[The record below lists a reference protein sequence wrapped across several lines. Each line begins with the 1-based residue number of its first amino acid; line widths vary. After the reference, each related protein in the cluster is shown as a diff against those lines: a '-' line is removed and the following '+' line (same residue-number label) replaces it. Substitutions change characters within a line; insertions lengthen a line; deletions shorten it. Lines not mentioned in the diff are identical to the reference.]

1 MFPGIIQTFIYL
13 LKTSKILFEKLFI
26 KFSGRCY
33 RWGIAYQFVDS
44 WRDAE
49 LGRSI
54 KIPNPHNHFLADP
67 FVIYRNG
74 SHYCFVEDYDLIK
87 KKGSISVYKLSPGTS
102 CKIGIA
108 LIEEFHLSYP
118 YLFEFN
124 DDLYMCPETSEKGEI
139 RLYKCIDFP
148 LKWVFHKTI
157 MKDVSAA
164 DTAIFA
170 HEDKWWM
177 FTNLD
182 RSSVGDHSSQLHL
195 YYGPNPLTDDW
206 IPHEKNPVIFDSL
219 KGRNG
224 GLIKDMNSIYR
235 VYQRQGFDFYGE
247 AFGVAKIDKLT
258 TSEYSEK
265 TLFEVEP
272 TFFKDIKGTHTF
284 NFVKGLLVLD
294 YVEITKKK

>member
-1 MFPGIIQTFIYL
+1 
-13 LKTSKILFEKLFI
+13 
-26 KFSGRCY
+26 
-33 RWGIAYQFVDS
+33 
-44 WRDAE
+44 
-49 LGRSI
+49 
-54 KIPNPHNHFLADP
+54 
-67 FVIYRNG
+67 
-74 SHYCFVEDYDLIK
+74 
-87 KKGSISVYKLSPGTS
+87 
-102 CKIGIA
+102 
-108 LIEEFHLSYP
+108 
-118 YLFEFN
+118 
-124 DDLYMCPETSEKGEI
+124 
-139 RLYKCIDFP
+139 
-148 LKWVFHKTI
+148 

-284 NFVKGLLVLD
+284 NFAKGLLVLD